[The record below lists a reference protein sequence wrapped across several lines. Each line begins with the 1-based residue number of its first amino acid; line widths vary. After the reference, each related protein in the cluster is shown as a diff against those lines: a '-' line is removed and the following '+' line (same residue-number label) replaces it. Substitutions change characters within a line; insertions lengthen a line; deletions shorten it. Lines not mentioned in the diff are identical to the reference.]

1 MLFVNNSLIY
11 FKEITAGKKGGKK
24 ELHTRGVTMSCAL
37 TEQSLPCD
45 SSEHQQHCLQL
56 ERESLNLQYF
66 FSKNTQ
72 TETQRHIHSCTCCRR
87 R

>member
-11 FKEITAGKKGGKK
+11 FKEITAGKKRGKK
-24 ELHTRGVTMSCAL
+24 ELHTPGVTMSCAL

-56 ERESLNLQYF
+56 ERVIKSTVFLF
-66 FSKNTQ
+66 
-72 TETQRHIHSCTCCRR
+72 
-87 R
+87 